1 MFYEKYIWRSICLQS
16 LNSQLLYRQMGMN
29 QIQCYKFSTIDCF
42 MWWILSIIAIKVKT
56 LKLNSEANV
65 PIRSLSVC
73 IRFECRNFRRM
84 KRQSERGEWTRGLN
98 TAKSALGSDW
108 LLQICWSDTEL
119 WLVDTKTRVWQ
130 RWKFKVMDSHC
141 PDLYYP
147 LFCLSGVLAKILVES
162 KDNQLYIIIKI
173 LF

>member
-65 PIRSLSVC
+65 PISSLSVFVLNAEIFAGWRDRVREVNELVVWTLPSLLWALIGC
-73 IRFECRNFRRM
+73 CR
-84 KRQSERGEWTRGLN
+84 
-98 TAKSALGSDW
+98 SAGVILSCDWLIPRPGSDRDESLKSWTVIVLISTILCFVYQESW
-108 LLQICWSDTEL
+108 L
-119 WLVDTKTRVWQ
+119 R
-130 RWKFKVMDSHC
+130 F
-141 PDLYYP
+141 
-147 LFCLSGVLAKILVES
+147 
-162 KDNQLYIIIKI
+162 
-173 LF
+173 